1 MPFFYVLGVELSTLE
16 KQLTELISTPVAALG
31 FELVGIELNRG
42 RQILLRIYIDKDG
55 GITVDDCAEAS
66 HQISAVLD
74 VEEPISGAYTLEV
87 SSPGLDRPL
96 FNTEHYQRYIGC
108 EVAIV
113 LRMAIQNRRKWSGII
128 KSVNEDETVTVTVG
142 DTDETFALSNIQK
155 ANLVPQF

>member
-1 MPFFYVLGVELSTLE
+1 MPFFYFLGVVLSTLE
-16 KQLTELISTPVAALG
+16 KQLTELINTPVTALG

-55 GITVDDCAEAS
+55 GVTVDDCADVS

-96 FNTEHYQRYIGC
+96 FNAGHYQRYIGR
-108 EVAIV
+108 EIVMV
-113 LRMAIQNRRKWSGII
+113 LRIAVQNRRKWTGII
-128 KSVNEDETVTVTVG
+128 KSVNEGDTITLTID